1 MVAGRTGGNEDNSR
15 EAIYC
20 EAGRASSASD
30 ASDMR
35 DRGTLGIPLR
45 PNRLATSRAR
55 SRSCK
60 RRFTNLKAK

>member
-35 DRGTLGIPLR
+35 DRGTR
-45 PNRLATSRAR
+45 PGF
-55 SRSCK
+55 
-60 RRFTNLKAK
+60 RFGRIG